1 MFVFALL
8 ACGTPATPDAG
19 VTPNIPAVNVVIQAR
34 GEGEIEPCGCPKHP
48 LGGLPRRNSIIHDLA
63 ATGPVVTVDGGGTLA
78 PRIAIPDADM
88 EQRRIKADLIAQ
100 AWKVVGIDAVAI
112 APTDWSLG
120 RATIDALAHQ
130 YKLPILAANLEC
142 DEPYPG
148 AVLVER
154 GGLRIGIVGV
164 TGGTVKGCTVSK
176 AGPAA
181 ITALEAL
188 GPVDV
193 TIGLVPLGG
202 DALEEWKTNG
212 PPVDLLVASQTE
224 AAPRAVGRG
233 WLVPTATRNQKLTVL
248 GLFPA
253 GARDWEPADRAATLR
268 EEVERMRAHADDS
281 EAKVTASA
289 DEVAKQRLQRQADF
303 YTGEEKKAKDELDA
317 FQKANRP
324 PHSTFTLTWRELSP
338 DVVDHAATRDLV
350 DAALGRISA
359 TEHVSLTPDAP
370 HVAASGSAYAGSDA
384 CVACHPAESAQW
396 GGTPHAHAWASLVA
410 TGRAVDRE
418 CTACHV
424 TGMGQRGGPTGPAD
438 AAGLQDVQ
446 CEACHGPSAAHV
458 RSSHV
463 RTPLTP
469 GVEVCTKCHDGE
481 RDMGQF
487 AYDAYR
493 EKVVHAAPPTPMPAV
508 APPPAPAP

>member
-1 MFVFALL
+1 
-8 ACGTPATPDAG
+8 
-19 VTPNIPAVNVVIQAR
+19 
-34 GEGEIEPCGCPKHP
+34 
-48 LGGLPRRNSIIHDLA
+48 
-63 ATGPVVTVDGGGTLA
+63 
-78 PRIAIPDADM
+78 M

-100 AWKVVGIDAVAI
+100 AWKIVGIDAI
-112 APTDWSLG
+112 AVSPTDWSLG
-120 RATIDALAHQ
+120 RETIDALAHQ

-188 GPVDV
+188 GPVDI

-224 AAPRAVGRG
+224 ADPRAVGRG
-233 WLVPTATRNQKLTVL
+233 WLVPTATRNQKLTVV
-248 GLFPA
+248 GLHPA
-253 GARDWEPADRAATLR
+253 GARIWEPANRAATLR
-268 EEVERMRAHADDS
+268 SVVEKMRAHADDS
-281 EAKVTASA
+281 DAKVQSSTE
-289 DEVAKQRLQRQADF
+289 DLQKQRFKRQADF
-303 YTGEEKKAKDELDA
+303 YAGEVKKAQDELDA
-317 FQKANRP
+317 YEKADRP
-324 PHSTFTLTWRELSP
+324 PHSTFTVEWRELSP
-338 DVVDHAATRDLV
+338 EVVDHAGTRDLV
-350 DAALGRISA
+350 DAALRRITA
-359 TEHVSLTPDAP
+359 TEDVVLTPDAP
-370 HVAASGSAYAGSDA
+370 RVGPSGSPYAGSDA
-384 CVACHPAESAQW
+384 CVACHPAENAQW
-396 GGTPHAHAWASLVA
+396 SGTPHAHAWASLIA

-424 TGMGQRGGPTGPAD
+424 TGMDQRGGPTGPAD
-438 AAGLQDVQ
+438 ASGLQDVQ

-458 RSSHV
+458 RSSHTK
-463 RTPLTP
+463 TPLAP
-469 GVEVCTKCHDGE
+469 GVEVCTTCHDGE

-493 EKVVHAAPPTPMPAV
+493 EKVVHAAPPTPT
-508 APPPAPAP
+508 PPVEAPATGSP